1 MRRSRRRVLGIVAVV
16 LSVVV
21 FWAPSFVAARYSND
35 VVHSD
40 VPGHPIRGWH
50 FLMDAVRSSRK
61 AAAGTEGHARGIA
74 ARHWWLSRVR
84 VDSLQL
90 VYVEQPIVTIPVPI
104 GGLRRAV
111 AERTLRTNARFVWF
125 VRGRIGVRPEQI
137 VGLINFQTGRVVWDI
152 LRTRPAGA
160 R

>member
-21 FWAPSFVAARYSND
+21 VWAPSFVAARYSND
-35 VVHSD
+35 VVTSD
-40 VPGHPIRGWH
+40 VAGHPIRGWH
-50 FLMDAVRSSRK
+50 FLVDAVRSSRK

-84 VDSLQL
+84 IDSLEL
-90 VYVEQPIVTIPVPI
+90 VYMDDPIVTIPVPV
-104 GGLRRAV
+104 GGLRRPV
-111 AERTLRTNARFVWF
+111 SDRIVHTNARFIWF
-125 VRGRIGVRPEQI
+125 VRGRIGARPEQV